1 MLNIVELDRVQE
13 DTIREIAKKKLEK
26 ALANEKLIETE
37 LGTKIENRLHKARE
51 VREDSIY
58 IKCVKLDSIP
68 E

>member
-1 MLNIVELDRVQE
+1 MLNIVELDHIPE

-26 ALANEKLIETE
+26 ALANEKLTETE

-58 IKCVKLDSIP
+58 VKMC
-68 E
+68 